1 MGPSCAANSHS
12 VYLVDPRNS
21 CYMSNRDLKDLSTAN
36 EIDLTVKGRNSGQDI
51 SRPVWFVHEDDKLY
65 LLPVQGSDT
74 NWYRNVL
81 QNPTVKISAHGQ
93 ELNGNA
99 KSINADN
106 EVKEILDKFRSKYGN
121 YDVKKYYSKFDVGIE
136 FALK

>member
-1 MGPSCAANSHS
+1 
-12 VYLVDPRNS
+12 
-21 CYMSNRDLKDLSTAN
+21 MSKSDLKDLLSTIN
-36 EIDLTVKGRNSGQDI
+36 EIDLTVRGRKSGQDI

-81 QNPTVKISAHGQ
+81 KDPTMKISAHGQ
-93 ELNGNA
+93 ELSGKAEMINDGN
-99 KSINADN
+99 K
-106 EVKEILDKFRSKYGN
+106 VKEIVEKFRSKYGN
-121 YDVKKYYSKFDVGIE
+121 SDVQKYYTKFDVCIE

>member
-1 MGPSCAANSHS
+1 
-12 VYLVDPRNS
+12 
-21 CYMSNRDLKDLSTAN
+21 MSKPDLKDLNTTN
-36 EIDLTVKGRNSGQDI
+36 EIDLTVRGRKSDQDI

-81 QNPTVKISAHGQ
+81 KNPTVKISAHEQ
-93 ELNGNA
+93 ELIGKANT
-99 KSINADN
+99 ITDDN
-106 EVKEILDKFRSKYGN
+106 KVKEIIQKFRSKYGN
-121 YDVKKYYSKFDVGIE
+121 SDVQKYYSKFDVGVE

>member
-1 MGPSCAANSHS
+1 
-12 VYLVDPRNS
+12 
-21 CYMSNRDLKDLSTAN
+21 MSKPDLKDLSTTN
-36 EIDLTVKGRNSGQDI
+36 EIDLTVRGRKSGQDV

-81 QNPTVKISAHGQ
+81 KNPTVKISAHEQ
-93 ELNGNA
+93 ELSGKA
-99 KSINADN
+99 KTITDGN
-106 EVKEILDKFRSKYGN
+106 EVKEIVDKFRSKYGN
-121 YDVKKYYSKFDVGIE
+121 SDVQKYYSKYDVGIE